1 MVVNI
6 RETTTV
12 LMSRCPGIAGLER
25 WHVRHSPWQYKKDAL
40 ATTLDGLER
49 RKSHN
54 VVARTQFGYEMFCGT
69 EDLIQRYIYLFG
81 VWEAHLTAWIQE
93 RLRPGDTFV
102 DVGANVGYYTLLAAS
117 RVGQQGHIVA
127 IEASPSIVGL
137 LSNNLQ
143 RNEIGAR
150 VRSVNVAASDEAG
163 TVSVYHGPKDMIGL
177 TTTVPH
183 EDFEIEATIRAMSLR
198 DILTHEK
205 MTSARLIKIDVEGLE
220 GPVVRG
226 LLPGLPSCR
235 EDLEL
240 VAEVNGQ
247 PTPEGEMASDIV
259 AQLRGYGFNVYAITN
274 NYGASSY
281 VKAMDEP
288 QRPQRIFS
296 DIDPD
301 KTADLVFS
309 RIDAPHL

>member
-1 MVVNI
+1 LRYGKGSLAN
-6 RETTTV
+6 
-12 LMSRCPGIAGLER
+12 
-25 WHVRHSPWQYKKDAL
+25 AL
-40 ATTLDGLER
+40 DFIQRTR
-49 RKSHN
+49 PQN
-54 VVARTQFGYEMFCGT
+54 VVARTQFGYEMYCGT
-69 EDLIQRYIYLFG
+69 EDIIQRYIYLFG
-81 VWEAHLTAWIQE
+81 AWEPHLSAWIQD

-117 RVGQQGHIVA
+117 CVGPQGHTVA
-127 IEASPSIVGL
+127 IEASPSIFGL
-137 LSNNLQ
+137 LSDNVQ

-163 TVSVYHGPKDMIGL
+163 TVTVYRGPNDNIGL

-183 EDFEIEATIRAMSLR
+183 EDFNIEATIPAMSLR
-198 DILTHEK
+198 DILTDEE
-205 MTSARLIKIDVEGLE
+205 MSSARLIKIDVEGLE

-240 VAEVNGQ
+240 VLEVNGM
-247 PTPEGEMASDIV
+247 PTSEGELVSDIV
-259 AQLRGYGFNVYAITN
+259 EQLRGYGFNVYEIPNPYWPA
-274 NYGASSY
+274 SY
-281 VKAMDEP
+281 VEAMDKP
-288 QRPQRIFS
+288 QRPQRIYG

-301 KTADLVFS
+301 ESADLVFS

>member
-1 MVVNI
+1 M
-6 RETTTV
+6 
-12 LMSRCPGIAGLER
+12 
-25 WHVRHSPWQYKKDAL
+25 RHSPSQYGKDFLATAVDAL
-40 ATTLDGLER
+40 ES
-49 RKSHN
+49 RKPHN
-54 VVARTQFGYEMFCGT
+54 VVARTQFGCDMFCGT

-81 VWEAHLTAWIQE
+81 VWEPHLTAWIQE

-117 RVGQQGHIVA
+117 CVGQQGHIVA
-127 IEASPSIVGL
+127 IEASPSIFDL
-137 LSNNLQ
+137 LSNNVQ

-150 VRSVNVAASDEAG
+150 VRSVNVAASDQAG
-163 TVSVYHGPKDMIGL
+163 TVSVYHGPKDNIGL

-183 EDFEIEATIRAMSLR
+183 EDFKIEATILALPLR
-198 DILTHEK
+198 DILTDEE

-240 VAEVNGQ
+240 VLEVNGQ
-247 PTPEGEMASDIV
+247 PTPQGEMASDIV
-259 AQLRGYGFNVYAITN
+259 GQLRGYGFNVYEITN
-274 NYGASSY
+274 SYSARSY
-281 VKAMDEP
+281 VEAMDEP
-288 QRPQRIFS
+288 QRPQRIDG

-301 KTADLVFS
+301 ESADLVFS